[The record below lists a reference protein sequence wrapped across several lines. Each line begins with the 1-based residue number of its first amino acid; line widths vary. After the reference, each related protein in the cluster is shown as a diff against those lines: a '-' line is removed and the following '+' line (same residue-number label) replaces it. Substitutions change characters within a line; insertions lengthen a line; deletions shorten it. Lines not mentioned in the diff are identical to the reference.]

1 MTLNEIYV
9 LAALGVWWGIA
20 VVILALMIREIGDVF
35 SASEVLSVSVFWPLF
50 TIFGIVVVLW
60 RIPFKSSITIR
71 VSLKN
76 RGLMNEFDEFMAAR
90 KKREADEIAA
100 DPEKFAEE
108 RELLASMGLSGG
120 KQSKAAQRRENQE

>member
-1 MTLNEIYV
+1 MNEIYV

-35 SASEVLSVSVFWPLF
+35 SASEVLSASVFWPLF
-50 TIFGIVVVLW
+50 TIFGLVIVLW
-60 RIPFKSSITIR
+60 RIPFKSAKTIR

-100 DPEKFAEE
+100 DPKKLAEE
-108 RELLASMGLSGG
+108 RELRVSMGLSGG
-120 KQSKAAQRRENQE
+120 KQSKAARRRKNEG

>member
-35 SASEVLSVSVFWPLF
+35 SASKVLSVSVFWPLF
-50 TIFGIVVVLW
+50 TIFGLVIVLW
-60 RIPFKSSITIR
+60 RIPFRSSKTIR

-100 DPEKFAEE
+100 DPKKLAEE
-108 RELLASMGLSGG
+108 RQDREKWSLCSG
-120 KQSKAAQRRENQE
+120 KK

>member
-35 SASEVLSVSVFWPLF
+35 SASEVLAVSVFWPLF
-50 TIFGIVVVLW
+50 TIFGLVVVLW
-60 RIPFKSSITIR
+60 RIPFKSAKAIR

-100 DPEKFAEE
+100 SAEQD
-108 RELLASMGLSGG
+108 
-120 KQSKAAQRRENQE
+120 KQRARDQG

>member
-1 MTLNEIYV
+1 MNEIYV

-35 SASEVLSVSVFWPLF
+35 SASKVLSVSVFWPLF

-60 RIPFKSSITIR
+60 RIPFKSSKTIR

-108 RELLASMGLSGG
+108 RELRASMGSSGG
-120 KQSKAAQRRENQE
+120 KQSKAAQRRKNEE

>member
-1 MTLNEIYV
+1 MNEIYV

-20 VVILALMIREIGDVF
+20 VVILALMIGEIGDVF

-50 TIFGIVVVLW
+50 TIFGLVIVLW
-60 RIPFKSSITIR
+60 RIPFKSAKTIR

-108 RELLASMGLSGG
+108 RELRDSMGSSGG
-120 KQSKAAQRRENQE
+120 KQSKAAQRRKNEE

>member
-35 SASEVLSVSVFWPLF
+35 SASKVLSVSVFWPLF
-50 TIFGIVVVLW
+50 TIFGLVIVLW
-60 RIPFKSSITIR
+60 RIPFKSSKTIR

-100 DPEKFAEE
+100 DPEKLAEE
-108 RELLASMGLSGG
+108 RELRASMGL
-120 KQSKAAQRRENQE
+120 KSKAAQRRKNEE

>member
-20 VVILALMIREIGDVF
+20 VVILALMIGEIGDVF
-35 SASEVLSVSVFWPLF
+35 SASEVFAVSVFWPIF
-50 TIFGIVVVLW
+50 TIFGLVIVLW
-60 RIPFKSSITIR
+60 QIPFKSAETIR

-76 RGLMNEFDEFMAAR
+76 RGLMNEFDEFMADR

-100 DPEKFAEE
+100 SAEQDKIT
-108 RELLASMGLSGG
+108 AGD
-120 KQSKAAQRRENQE
+120 Q

>member
-50 TIFGIVVVLW
+50 TIFGLVIVMW
-60 RIPFKSSITIR
+60 RIPFKSSKTIR

-100 DPEKFAEE
+100 DPKKLAEE
-108 RELLASMGLSGG
+108 RELRASMGLR
-120 KQSKAAQRRENQE
+120 SKAAQRRKNEG

>member
-1 MTLNEIYV
+1 MNEIYV

-50 TIFGIVVVLW
+50 TIFGLVIVLW
-60 RIPFKSSITIR
+60 RIPFKSAKTIR

-100 DPEKFAEE
+100 DPEKLAED
-108 RELLASMGLSGG
+108 RELRASMGL
-120 KQSKAAQRRENQE
+120 KSKAAQRRKNEE